1 MKQYVKG
8 FLAEG
13 EETPAEDL
21 LGLSTAATSEVDK
34 MKCFQCGQTKK
45 QDHCNIT
52 GVCGK
57 QPETAALQDYIL
69 WQIKG
74 CGQLAHRIRKAGLD
88 IPDRYNFDHYLAVK
102 TFATLTN
109 VDFSD
114 DRFHTAAIKL
124 NE

>member
-8 FLAEG
+8 YLADG

-21 LGLSTAATSEVDK
+21 VGLSTAATSEVDK
-34 MKCFQCGQTKK
+34 MKCFQCAMTKK

-69 WQIKG
+69 YQIKG
-74 CGQLAHRIRKAGLD
+74 CGQLAHRLTKAG
-88 IPDRYNFDHYLAVK
+88 IAVP
-102 TFATLTN
+102 N
-109 VDFSD
+109 
-114 DRFHTAAIKL
+114 R
-124 NE
+124 

>member
-1 MKQYVKG
+1 
-8 FLAEG
+8 
-13 EETPAEDL
+13 
-21 LGLSTAATSEVDK
+21 
-34 MKCFQCGQTKK
+34 MKCFQCAQTKK

-57 QPETAALQDYIL
+57 QPETAALQDYVL

-74 CGQLAHRIRKAGLD
+74 LGQLAHRLTKAGIE
-88 IPDRYNFDHYLAVK
+88 IPNRYQFDHYLAVK

-124 NE
+124 TE

>member
-1 MKQYVKG
+1 MKSYHPGGKQVINLAHGKDVSRVFYKEVGHSELAQEQMKQYVKG

-21 LGLSTAATSEVDK
+21 MGLSTAATSEVDK

-57 QPETAALQDYIL
+57 QPETAALQD
-69 WQIKG
+69 
-74 CGQLAHRIRKAGLD
+74 
-88 IPDRYNFDHYLAVK
+88 
-102 TFATLTN
+102 
-109 VDFSD
+109 
-114 DRFHTAAIKL
+114 
-124 NE
+124 